1 MFRNETQ
8 TKRKKSLPEKPLQP
22 KKKKNSHDKRNK
34 LLLQACFSKMA
45 KAFVSTPTFKEI
57 FYLNDIME
65 KKENFRWA
73 PKKKDS
79 RFDGEYK

>member
-1 MFRNETQ
+1 MKHKPNG
-8 TKRKKSLPEKPLQP
+8 RKVSLKSRSNP
-22 KKKKNSHDKRNK
+22 KKKNSHDKRNK